1 MRNRR
6 LQQHFELCCYGRNEC
21 LLLSAQLVLTQS
33 QGDTP
38 VSLAEFTFDVGDGHT
53 YYDISLVDGYNL
65 PLAIVM
71 QPLANSSLDDIPPN
85 LTNPSCQ
92 GTVGLL
98 QQKGYNPYTSGYQQF
113 LGTNS
118 SYPLPF
124 DEKVDDQ
131 QVSRWCPWDL
141 QVNPPSKPGD
151 GVYPYPDDNIQR
163 PAFDP
168 CYSACAKYNDAADC
182 CTGHHGLPSTCQP
195 SDYSKA
201 AKGVCPDA
209 YSYGMA
215 ESPLML
221 LSSLHILSKGL

>member
-1 MRNRR
+1 M
-6 LQQHFELCCYGRNEC
+6 
-21 LLLSAQLVLTQS
+21 SLV
-33 QGDTP
+33 
-38 VSLAEFTFDVGDGHT
+38 EFTFDAGDGHA

-98 QQKGYNPYTSGYQQF
+98 QQKGYNPYASGYQQF

-131 QVSRWCPWDL
+131 QVSSRWCPWDL

-182 CTGHHGLPSTCQP
+182 GTGHHGSPSTCNPVIIPRLRRACARTLIVMVWQKALLC
-195 SDYSKA
+195 YSQ
-201 AKGVCPDA
+201 VCRSFQKDSKIFS
-209 YSYGMA
+209 SYR
-215 ESPLML
+215 
-221 LSSLHILSKGL
+221 LSFVADKLWSLRFFFHPRLILEPC